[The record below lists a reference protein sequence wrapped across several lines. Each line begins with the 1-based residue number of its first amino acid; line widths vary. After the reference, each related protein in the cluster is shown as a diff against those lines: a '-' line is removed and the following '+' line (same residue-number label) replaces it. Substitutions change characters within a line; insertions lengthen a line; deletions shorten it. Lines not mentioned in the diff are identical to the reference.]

1 MLARVRRWV
10 VARVTDAAVVA
21 APHLPATLPEHLGNW
36 LSRWGPHLPVLARII
51 ADNMRAVGV
60 FSHAGHRAHF
70 QQLGRHFAGVL
81 HTLRCDARR
90 SAAGAHDWLR
100 RVAAR
105 EIELDASVHAL
116 ARADVGQTGV
126 VLVGPHITNYLLGL
140 ACLNQVLPL
149 TVYLR
154 PARRSRRYEARLRW
168 YQASGVAW
176 VSEPKD
182 AARLLGRLAP
192 MAAALRSGRVLFI
205 TPDLPQKRDAGIPVR
220 FFDREVY
227 LPGGPALLSLRTGSP
242 LYALRAECDG
252 ARQRLIVVG
261 PYVEPDASSSDDR
274 RAAVQRRMQWFAGHL
289 ESFLRS
295 RPALWYLWGDKRWTR
310 VFRGDPRYCRAP
322 GPLSHPAGPVFNP
335 AVPQGA

>member
-1 MLARVRRWV
+1 MLARARRWV
-10 VARVTDAAVVA
+10 VARVTDAAVIA
-21 APHLPATLPEHLGNW
+21 APHLPAKVPDNMADW
-36 LSRWGPHLPVLARII
+36 LSRWGPHLPILARMI

-60 FSHAGHRAHF
+60 FSHAIHRAHF

-90 SAAGAHDWLR
+90 SGAGARDWLR

-105 EIELDASVHAL
+105 EIELDRSVHAL
-116 ARADVGQTGV
+116 ARADVGEKGV

-140 ACLNQVLPL
+140 ARLNQVLPL

-154 PARRSRRYEARLRW
+154 HTRRSRRLEARLRW

-182 AARLLGRLAP
+182 ATRLLGRLAP
-192 MAAALRSGRVLFI
+192 MAAALRAGRVVFI
-205 TPDLPQKRDAGIPVR
+205 TPDLPQKRDAGTPVR
-220 FFDREVY
+220 LFDREVY
-227 LPGGPALLSLRTGSP
+227 LPGGPALLSLRTGAP
-242 LYALRAECDG
+242 LYALRAESEG
-252 ARQRLIVVG
+252 ARQRLIVAG

-289 ESFLRS
+289 ESFIRS
-295 RPALWYLWGDKRWTR
+295 QPALWYLWGDKRWTR
-310 VFRGDPRYCRAP
+310 VFRGDPRYC
-322 GPLSHPAGPVFNP
+322 GLLEPLAHRAGPAFHP